1 MIRFVKGDIFE
12 AQAQTLVNP
21 VNCRGIMGKGLA
33 LLFRN
38 RFLGLHESYVNDV
51 LDKRLAIG
59 RPTIWKGPEKWVV
72 NFPTKNDWRKPSSYE
87 YIEAGLKGL
96 RARLDEWGV
105 LSLAVP
111 ALGCGLGSL
120 DWGRVRPI
128 MEEHLGDVGMNVEV
142 YEP

>member
-1 MIRFVKGDIFE
+1 MIQFLKGDIFE
-12 AQAQTLVNP
+12 SSAQTLVNP

-38 RFLGLHESYVNDV
+38 RFLGLHESYVIDV
-51 LDKRLAIG
+51 LDKRLSIG
-59 RPTIWKGPEKWVV
+59 NPTIWKGPQKWVI
-72 NFPTKNDWRKPSSYE
+72 NFPTKNDWRKPSSYDF
-87 YIEAGLKGL
+87 IEAGLKGL

-105 LSLAVP
+105 LSLALP

-120 DWGRVRPI
+120 EWDKVRLLI
-128 MEEHLGDVGMNVEV
+128 LVHLGDLAMNIEV